1 MTQRLVFVLRR
12 RSDLTR
18 EAFQRYWLDTHAP
31 LVAGVA
37 EVLGIT
43 RYQQVHTVSDDDT
56 RAATPFDGVAELW
69 FDAARSTGTAAE
81 QRDAAAML
89 LDDERRFIDLSAS
102 PIWFATEHVVAD
114 GPADGLRMTTA
125 VRRRAGLTRAQFRRH
140 WADVHGPLAVSRP
153 DVFGITRYLQM
164 HTPDDAETFPREY
177 VVKLRDEAA
186 KYRQRASDRDALAER
201 LHAALVAA
209 TGRLADPTDLSFDE
223 GHLTDPDAL
232 TTALDELLTRKPHL
246 ASRRVVGDVGQ
257 GATQGDIAVDL
268 AGMLR
273 RNAS

>member
-140 WADVHGPLAVSRP
+140 WADVHGPLAVSRR

-164 HTPDDAETFPREY
+164 HTPDDAETFPPAVARGAPEPFDGLAEVY
-177 VVKLRDEAA
+177 TTAVDPDPAEAA
-186 KYRQRASDRDALAER
+186 ELRAALAADTESIVDRDASPR
-201 LHAALVAA
+201 AA
-209 TGRLADPTDLSFDE
+209 GRV
-223 GHLTDPDAL
+223 H
-232 TTALDELLTRKPHL
+232 
-246 ASRRVVGDVGQ
+246 V
-257 GATQGDIAVDL
+257 IVD
-268 AGMLR
+268 R
-273 RNAS
+273 